1 LVICSVISNKLKE
14 VDLSFFEIYFMRN
27 IVILGITSLL
37 TDIST
42 EMVYPLIPLYLVSQ
56 LGATPGIV
64 GIIEGIAESLAS
76 IIKLYSGHISDKF
89 GKRKP
94 LAIFGYSFSGIGK
107 ILIYFAGAWPMVL
120 MGRIADRFGKGIR
133 TAPRDALIAESTQ
146 PHNLG
151 RAFGLH
157 RAMDTAGAAAGVIIA
172 YIIITRY
179 QGTIKP
185 IFLWSLIPA
194 ALGVIILF
202 FVKEKKSGTI
212 PEARKLSLNFKSL
225 PARLQWF
232 LVVVFIFALGNSSNQ
247 FLLLRAHD
255 LGYDTPAVLLL
266 YLLFNMVYSLFS
278 FPSGRLSDKIG
289 RRALLVSGYLFYG
302 LVYFGFAFAGKSSA
316 LWLLFGLYGMYYA
329 MTEGVEK
336 ALIAD
341 LCPSDKK
348 ATFMGLHATLVG
360 IGLLPASLLTGWL
373 WTFFGPKAA
382 FITGGCLGLTAAL
395 AMGIVIGRQKDT
407 CV

>member
-1 LVICSVISNKLKE
+1 
-14 VDLSFFEIYFMRN
+14 MRN
-27 IVILGITSLL
+27 IIILGITSLL

-42 EMVYPLIPLYLVSQ
+42 EMVYPLIPLYLVAQ

-76 IIKLYSGHISDKF
+76 LLKLYAGHISDKL

-107 ILIYFAGAWPMVL
+107 ILLYFAGAWPMVL
-120 MGRIADRFGKGIR
+120 FGRIADRFGKGIR
-133 TAPRDALIAESTQ
+133 TAPRDALIAESTPPQ
-146 PHNLG
+146 NMG

-157 RAMDTAGAAAGVIIA
+157 RAMDTAGAAAGVTLA
-172 YIIITRY
+172 YIITTRY
-179 QGTIKP
+179 QGGIKP
-185 IFLWSLIPA
+185 IFLWSLLPA
-194 ALGVIILF
+194 ALGVFALF
-202 FVKEKKSGTI
+202 FAKDAKKETKK
-212 PEARKLSLNFKSL
+212 EAKSVSMQKIQKLSLNFKSL
-225 PARLQWF
+225 PHRLQLF

-255 LGYDTPAVLLL
+255 LGYDIPSVLLL
-266 YLLFNMVYSLFS
+266 YLLFNIIYSLFS
-278 FPSGRLSDKIG
+278 FPAGRLSDRIG
-289 RRALLVSGYLFYG
+289 RKTLLVAGYTFYG
-302 LVYFGFAFAGKSSA
+302 LVYFGFAFAGSTSG
-316 LWLLFGLYGMYYA
+316 LWILFALYGIYYA

-382 FITGGCLGLTAAL
+382 FITGGCFGLTAAV
-395 AMGIVIGRQKDT
+395 AMGIVLGRQKYS
-407 CV
+407 CE

>member
-1 LVICSVISNKLKE
+1 
-14 VDLSFFEIYFMRN
+14 MRN
-27 IVILGITSLL
+27 IIILGITSLL

-42 EMVYPLIPLYLVSQ
+42 EMVYPLIPLYLVAQ

-76 IIKLYSGHISDKF
+76 LLKLYAGHISDTF

-120 MGRIADRFGKGIR
+120 FGRIADRFGKGIR
-133 TAPRDALIAESTQ
+133 TAPRDALIAESTPPQ
-146 PHNLG
+146 NMG
-151 RAFGLH
+151 MAFGLH
-157 RAMDTAGAAAGVIIA
+157 RTMDTAGSAAGVILA
-172 YIIITRY
+172 YIITTRY
-179 QGTIKP
+179 QGGIKP

-194 ALGVIILF
+194 ALGVFALF
-202 FVKEKKSGTI
+202 FAKEAKSAKI
-212 PEARKLSLNFKSL
+212 QKLSLNFKSL
-225 PARLQWF
+225 PHRLQLF
-232 LVVVFIFALGNSSNQ
+232 LAVVFIFALGNSSNQ

-255 LGYDTPAVLLL
+255 LGYDIPSVLLL
-266 YLLFNMVYSLFS
+266 YLLFNIIYSLFS
-278 FPSGRLSDKIG
+278 FPAGRLSDRIG
-289 RRALLVSGYLFYG
+289 RRTLLVSGYTFYG
-302 LVYFGFAFAGKSSA
+302 LVYFGFAFAGSA
-316 LWLLFGLYGMYYA
+316 SGLWILFGLYGIYYA

-382 FITGGCLGLTAAL
+382 FITGGCLGLTAAV
-395 AMGIVIGRQKDT
+395 AMGIVLGRQKDS

>member
-1 LVICSVISNKLKE
+1 
-14 VDLSFFEIYFMRN
+14 MRN
-27 IVILGITSLL
+27 IIILGITSLL

-76 IIKLYSGHISDKF
+76 LLKLYSGHISDKF

-194 ALGVIILF
+194 ALGVIMLF
-202 FVKEKKSGTI
+202 FVREKKSRII

-266 YLLFNMVYSLFS
+266 YLLFNLVYSLFS
-278 FPSGRLSDKIG
+278 FPAGRLSDKIG

-373 WTFFGPKAA
+373 WTYFGPKAA
-382 FITGGCLGLTAAL
+382 FITGGCLGLTATL
-395 AMGIVIGRQKDT
+395 AMGIVLGRQKDS
-407 CV
+407 CI

>member
-1 LVICSVISNKLKE
+1 
-14 VDLSFFEIYFMRN
+14 MRN
-27 IVILGITSLL
+27 IIILGITSLL
-37 TDIST
+37 TDISS
-42 EMVYPLIPLYLVSQ
+42 EMVYPLIPLYLVAQ

-76 IIKLYSGHISDKF
+76 FLKLYSGHISDKI

-94 LAIFGYSFSGIGK
+94 LAISGYSFSGIGK
-107 ILIYFAGAWPMVL
+107 ILIYFAGAWPMIL
-120 MGRIADRFGKGIR
+120 LGRIADRLGKGIR
-133 TAPRDALIAESTQ
+133 TAPRDALIAESTH
-146 PHNLG
+146 PRNMG
-151 RAFGLH
+151 KAFGLH

-179 QGTIKP
+179 QGSIKP

-194 ALGVIILF
+194 GLGVITLF
-202 FVKEKKSGTI
+202 FVKETKSTI
-212 PEARKLSLNFKSL
+212 RPKARKFSFNFKSL
-225 PARLQWF
+225 PVRLKWF
-232 LVVVFIFALGNSSNQ
+232 LIVVFIFALGNSSNQ

-266 YLLFNMVYSLFS
+266 YLLFNLVYSLFS
-278 FPSGRLSDKIG
+278 FPAGRLSDKIG
-289 RRALLVSGYLFYG
+289 RQALLVFGYLFYS

-316 LWLLFGLYGMYYA
+316 LWLLFGFYGIYYA

-348 ATFMGLHATLVG
+348 ATFMGLHSTLVG

-382 FITGGCLGLTAAL
+382 FLTGACLGLSAAVF
-395 AMGIVIGRQKDT
+395 MGILLGGKPSDLEPCNQNT
-407 CV
+407 GN

>member
-1 LVICSVISNKLKE
+1 
-14 VDLSFFEIYFMRN
+14 MRN
-27 IVILGITSLL
+27 IIILGITSFL

-42 EMVYPLIPLYLVSQ
+42 EMVYPLIPLYLVAQ

-76 IIKLYSGHISDKF
+76 LLKLYAGHISDKF

-107 ILIYFAGAWPMVL
+107 ILLYFAGAWPMVL
-120 MGRIADRFGKGIR
+120 FGRIADRFGKGIR
-133 TAPRDALIAESTQ
+133 TAPRDALIAESTPPQ
-146 PHNLG
+146 NMG

-157 RAMDTAGAAAGVIIA
+157 RAMDTAGAATGVILA

-179 QGTIKP
+179 HGSIKP

-194 ALGVIILF
+194 TLGVFALL
-202 FVKEKKSGTI
+202 FVKESKSIKKLK
-212 PEARKLSLNFKSL
+212 AQKLSLNFKSL
-225 PARLQWF
+225 PPRLQWF

-255 LGYDTPAVLLL
+255 LGYDMPTVLLL
-266 YLLFNMVYSLFS
+266 YLLFNIIYSLFS
-278 FPSGRLSDKIG
+278 LPAGHLSDRIG
-289 RRALLVSGYLFYG
+289 RKTLLVSGYTFYG
-302 LVYFGFAFAGKSSA
+302 LVYFGFALAGNHSN
-316 LWLLFGLYGMYYA
+316 LWLLFGLYGIYYA

-373 WTFFGPKAA
+373 WTFFGPKTA
-382 FITGGCLGLTAAL
+382 FLAGGCLGLTAAL
-395 AMGIVIGRQKDT
+395 AMGFVLGGKSS
-407 CV
+407 CE

>member
-1 LVICSVISNKLKE
+1 
-14 VDLSFFEIYFMRN
+14 MRN
-27 IVILGITSLL
+27 IIILGITSLL

-42 EMVYPLIPLYLVSQ
+42 EMVYPLIPLYLVAQ

-76 IIKLYSGHISDKF
+76 LLKLYAGHISDKL
-89 GKRKP
+89 GRRKP

-120 MGRIADRFGKGIR
+120 LGRIADRFGKGIR
-133 TAPRDALIAESTQ
+133 TAPRDALIAESTPPQ
-146 PHNLG
+146 NMG

-157 RAMDTAGAAAGVIIA
+157 RTMDTTGAAAGVILA
-172 YIIITRY
+172 YLIITHY
-179 QGTIKP
+179 KGGIKP

-194 ALGVIILF
+194 ALGVFALF
-202 FVKEKKSGTI
+202 FAKEIIKEAKKDEKSVK
-212 PEARKLSLNFKSL
+212 RQKLSLDFKSL
-225 PARLQWF
+225 PPRLQLF
-232 LVVVFIFALGNSSNQ
+232 LAVVFIFALGNSSNQ

-255 LGYDTPAVLLL
+255 LGYDTPTVLLL
-266 YLLFNMVYSLFS
+266 YLLFNIIYALFS
-278 FPSGRLSDKIG
+278 FPAGRLSDRIG
-289 RRALLVSGYLFYG
+289 RRTLLVSGYTFYG
-302 LVYFGFAFAGKSSA
+302 FVYFGFALAEMPSS
-316 LWLLFGLYGMYYA
+316 LWLLFGLYGIYYA

-382 FITGGCLGLTAAL
+382 FITGGCLGLTAAV
-395 AMGIVIGRQKDT
+395 AMGVVLGRQKNS

>member
-1 LVICSVISNKLKE
+1 
-14 VDLSFFEIYFMRN
+14 MRN
-27 IVILGITSLL
+27 IIILGITSLL

-42 EMVYPLIPLYLVSQ
+42 EMVYPLIPLYLVAQ

-76 IIKLYSGHISDKF
+76 LLKLYAGHISDTF

-120 MGRIADRFGKGIR
+120 FGRIADRFGKGIR
-133 TAPRDALIAESTQ
+133 TAPRDALIAESTPPQ
-146 PHNLG
+146 NMG

-157 RAMDTAGAAAGVIIA
+157 RAMDTTGAAAGVILA
-172 YIIITRY
+172 YIITTRY
-179 QGTIKP
+179 QGGIKP

-194 ALGVIILF
+194 ALGVFALF
-202 FVKEKKSGTI
+202 FAKEAKKEAKRVKRQKI
-212 PEARKLSLNFKSL
+212 QKLSLNFKSL
-225 PARLQWF
+225 PHRLQLF
-232 LVVVFIFALGNSSNQ
+232 LAVVFIFALGNSSNQ

-255 LGYDTPAVLLL
+255 LGYDTPTVLLL
-266 YLLFNMVYSLFS
+266 YLLFNIIYALFS
-278 FPSGRLSDKIG
+278 LPAGYLSDRIG
-289 RRALLVSGYLFYG
+289 RRTLLVSGYTFYG
-302 LVYFGFAFAGKSSA
+302 LVYFGFAFAGRTSG
-316 LWLLFGLYGMYYA
+316 LWLLFGLYGIYYA

-382 FITGGCLGLTAAL
+382 FITGGCLGLTAAV
-395 AMGIVIGRQKDT
+395 AMGIVLGRQKDS

>member
-1 LVICSVISNKLKE
+1 
-14 VDLSFFEIYFMRN
+14 MRN
-27 IVILGITSLL
+27 IIILGITSLL

-42 EMVYPLIPLYLVSQ
+42 EMVYPLIPLYLVAQ

-76 IIKLYSGHISDKF
+76 ILKLYAGHISDKL

-107 ILIYFAGAWPMVL
+107 VLIYFAGAWPMVL
-120 MGRIADRFGKGIR
+120 FGRIADRFGKGIR
-133 TAPRDALIAESTQ
+133 TAPRDALIAESTPPQ
-146 PHNLG
+146 NMG

-172 YIIITRY
+172 YIIITRCP
-179 QGTIKP
+179 GSIKP

-194 ALGVIILF
+194 ALGVITLF
-202 FVKEKKSGTI
+202 FVKETKNRII
-212 PEARKLSLNFKSL
+212 PEARKLSFNFKSL
-225 PARLQWF
+225 PTRLQWF

-266 YLLFNMVYSLFS
+266 YLFFNLVYSFFS
-278 FPSGRLSDKIG
+278 FPAGRLSDKIG
-289 RRALLVSGYLFYG
+289 RRALLVSGYLFYS
-302 LVYFGFAFAGKSSA
+302 LVYFGFAFVSKSSSV
-316 LWLLFGLYGMYYA
+316 LWLLFGLYGIYYA

-382 FITGGCLGLTAAL
+382 FITGACFGLTAAVF
-395 AMGIVIGRQKDT
+395 MGIILGGKPSDLEPCNQNIGN
-407 CV
+407 

>member
-1 LVICSVISNKLKE
+1 
-14 VDLSFFEIYFMRN
+14 MRN
-27 IVILGITSLL
+27 IIILGITSLL

-42 EMVYPLIPLYLVSQ
+42 EMVYPLIPLYLVAQ

-76 IIKLYSGHISDKF
+76 LLKLYSGHISDKF
-89 GKRKP
+89 GRRKP

-107 ILIYFAGAWPMVL
+107 ILIYFAGAWPMIL
-120 MGRIADRFGKGIR
+120 FGRIADRFGKGIR
-133 TAPRDALIAESTQ
+133 TAPRDALIAESTH
-146 PHNLG
+146 PRNMG

-179 QGTIKP
+179 QGSIKP

-194 ALGVIILF
+194 ALGVIALC
-202 FVKEKKSGTI
+202 FVKETKSTKG

-278 FPSGRLSDKIG
+278 FPAGRLSDKIG
-289 RRALLVSGYLFYG
+289 RRSLLVSGYLFYS

-316 LWLLFGLYGMYYA
+316 LWLLFGLYGIYYA

-382 FITGGCLGLTAAL
+382 FITGACFGLAAAVL
-395 AMGIVIGRQKDT
+395 MGIILGGKSSDLEPCDRNI
-407 CV
+407 

>member
-1 LVICSVISNKLKE
+1 
-14 VDLSFFEIYFMRN
+14 MRN
-27 IVILGITSLL
+27 IIILGITSLF

-42 EMVYPLIPLYLVSQ
+42 EMVYPLIPLYLVAQ

-64 GIIEGIAESLAS
+64 GIIEGIAESIAS
-76 IIKLYSGHISDKF
+76 LLKLYAGHISDKF

-107 ILIYFAGAWPMVL
+107 ILIYSAGAWPMIL
-120 MGRIADRFGKGIR
+120 FGRIADRFGKGIR
-133 TAPRDALIAESTQ
+133 TAPRDAMIAESTPPQ
-146 PHNLG
+146 NMG

-157 RAMDTAGAAAGVIIA
+157 RAMDTAGAAAGVILA
-172 YIIITRY
+172 YIITTRY
-179 QGTIKP
+179 QGGIKP

-194 ALGVIILF
+194 ALGVFALF
-202 FVKEKKSGTI
+202 FAKETKK
-212 PEARKLSLNFKSL
+212 EAKKEAKSVSRQKIQKLSLNFKSL
-225 PARLQWF
+225 PHRLQLF
-232 LVVVFIFALGNSSNQ
+232 LAVVLIFALGNSSNQ
-247 FLLLRAHD
+247 FLLLRAHN
-255 LGYDTPAVLLL
+255 LGYDTPSVLLL
-266 YLLFNMVYSLFS
+266 YLLFNIIYSLFS
-278 FPSGRLSDKIG
+278 FPAGRLSDRIG
-289 RRALLVSGYLFYG
+289 RKTLLVAGYTFYG
-302 LVYFGFAFAGKSSA
+302 LVYFGFAFADSTSG
-316 LWLLFGLYGMYYA
+316 LWILFALYGLYYA

-382 FITGGCLGLTAAL
+382 FITGGCLGLTAAV
-395 AMGIVIGRQKDT
+395 AMGIVLGREKYS

>member
-1 LVICSVISNKLKE
+1 ML
-14 VDLSFFEIYFMRN
+14 N
-27 IVILGITSLL
+27 IIILGITSLL

-42 EMVYPLIPLYLVSQ
+42 EMVYPLIPLYLVTQ

-76 IIKLYSGHISDKF
+76 LLRLYSGHISDKF

-94 LAIFGYSFSGIGK
+94 IAIFGYSFSGIGK
-107 ILIYFAGAWPMVL
+107 ILIYFAGVWPMIL
-120 MGRIADRFGKGIR
+120 FGRMADRFGKGIR
-133 TAPRDALIAESTQ
+133 TAPRDALIAESTHPQ
-146 PHNLG
+146 NMG

-172 YIIITRY
+172 YIIITKY
-179 QGTIKP
+179 QGSIKP

-194 ALGVIILF
+194 ALGVIALF
-202 FVKEKKSGTI
+202 FVKETNNRI
-212 PEARKLSLNFKSL
+212 RPEARKLSLNFKSL
-225 PARLQWF
+225 PARLKWF

-255 LGYDTPAVLLL
+255 LGYNTPAVLLL
-266 YLLFNMVYSLFS
+266 YLLFNLVYSLFS
-278 FPSGRLSDKIG
+278 FPAGRLSDKIG
-289 RRALLVSGYLFYG
+289 RRSLLVSGYLFYS

-316 LWLLFGLYGMYYA
+316 LWLLFGLYGIYYA

-382 FITGGCLGLTAAL
+382 FITCACFGLTAAL
-395 AMGIVIGRQKDT
+395 FMGIILGGKSSDLEPCDPNIGN
-407 CV
+407 